1 MASGKYKVKKLVTF
15 DKGWFTTPPFVLAD
29 PKGEVGP
36 TPAAR
41 SYLSCNIVPE
51 HISNRTV
58 WEDNQKDGL
67 IVNRCKSASR

>member
-1 MASGKYKVKKLVTF
+1 MTF
-15 DKGWFTTPPFVLAD
+15 DKGWFTTPPFILAD

-51 HISNRTV
+51 HISM
-58 WEDNQKDGL
+58 
-67 IVNRCKSASR
+67 